1 MIRRSILLLSVFAM
15 VAAACTS
22 KVEETASSSPSP
34 SSSATG
40 SSGATASPSAEVLA
54 FPAAAVRFGELTDVP
69 LFGENAP
76 AYAGT
81 ATPSSLEGV
90 QVAPSVANLL
100 KDPGV
105 KAALLENGFVVVPSD
120 FRLFH
125 FAYQGNVYEGWP
137 VYVTTDVA
145 YHTWHLVFDKVLR
158 TLEQETLL
166 PELETLVS
174 GLLRAAHT
182 QTQDVA
188 GTQVED
194 AASRVEQ
201 LLQVAAAELDLPVTL
216 GPLAQKEKAL
226 VDAHAATEVSP
237 IVGGTIDYSI
247 FTPRGHY
254 TRTPELTRYFVA
266 MSVLGQ
272 LAFCL
277 PGTTDCPG
285 LDPARM
291 AILASRL
298 LAADGDLLASWRRIY
313 EPTSFLVG
321 LADDYTPLEV
331 AGAARAVVDSGL
343 GDPAAFGDDA
353 VVSDVVDALVS
364 TRPVRI
370 DPDHA
375 SIRLMGARFVLD
387 SFVFDQLISPN
398 VGTAD
403 EPRNLPSALDLAAAF
418 GSSFAYDVLDRTG
431 ETGYANYDEQLRRM
445 QDAIAARAPQ
455 DWGGTV
461 YDAWLHAL
469 EPVFID
475 HGDAY
480 PDYMRTD
487 VWAAKATQAGLG
499 SFAELKHDTILY
511 TKQAVAEGGDEAPIP
526 DRRNWVEPE
535 PSAFGRLAAMAE
547 LMRSGL
553 DERDLLA
560 ADQSALLR
568 DVGDL
573 FSFFQEVAQDE
584 LAGVPLSER
593 ANDRLTYGGGAF
605 EGLWYRSSDQTKT
618 GLDADEDAAIV
629 ADVASGPDGILEVGT
644 GRIDRIL
651 VLVPDDRGTFQV
663 AMGGVYSY
671 YEFTS
676 SPGERLSDE
685 AWRAKLDAGDQPERP
700 AWERA
705 LFAG

>member
-22 KVEETASSSPSP
+22 KGEETVSPSASPSP
-34 SSSATG
+34 SVTSSPT
-40 SSGATASPSAEVLA
+40 STTSPVEVLT
-54 FPAAAVRFGELTDVP
+54 FPTSAVLFADLADVP
-69 LFGENAP
+69 LYGENAP
-76 AYAGT
+76 AYAGP
-81 ATPSSLEGV
+81 ATPTSLDGV
-90 QVAPSVANLL
+90 QIASSVANLL
-100 KDPGV
+100 KDPAV
-105 KAALLENGFVVVPSD
+105 KASLLQNGFVVIPSD

-125 FAYQGNVYEGWP
+125 FAYQGNVYDGWP

-166 PELETLVS
+166 PELEALVS
-174 GLLRAAHT
+174 GLLQAAYA

-201 LLQVAAAELDLPVTL
+201 LFQVAAAELDLPITL

-226 VDAHAATEVSP
+226 IDAHAAAEVSP

-298 LAADGDLLASWRRIY
+298 LADDGDLLARWRRIY

-343 GDPAAFGDDA
+343 GDPTAFGDDA

-370 DPDHA
+370 DPDRA

-387 SFVFDQLISPN
+387 SFIFDQLISPN
-398 VGTAD
+398 VGTSD

-418 GSSFAYDVLDRTG
+418 GSSFAYDVLDRMG
-431 ETGYANYDEQLRRM
+431 ETDYENYDEQLRRM
-445 QDAIAARAPQ
+445 QGAIAARAPQ

-469 EPVFID
+469 EPVFVD

-511 TKQAVAEGGDEAPIP
+511 TKQAVAEGGDDAPIP

-535 PSAFGRLAAMAE
+535 PVAFGRLAAMAE

-553 DERDLLA
+553 DERDLLT

-568 DVGDL
+568 DVGNL

-584 LAGVPLSER
+584 LAGLPLSKR
-593 ANDRLTYGGGAF
+593 SNDRLTYIGGAF
-605 EGLWYRSSDQTKT
+605 ESLWYRSSDQTKT

-651 VLVPDDRGTFQV
+651 VLVPDDHGTFQV

-685 AWRAKLDAGDQPERP
+685 AWRAMLDGGDEPGRP
-700 AWERA
+700 AWEGV
-705 LFAG
+705 LFGG

>member
-15 VAAACTS
+15 IAAACTS
-22 KVEETASSSPSP
+22 KAEEPASSSPSP

-40 SSGATASPSAEVLA
+40 SSGATASPPAEVLA
-54 FPAAAVRFGELTDVP
+54 FPAAAVRFGELADVP

-76 AYAGT
+76 AYAGP
-81 ATPSSLEGV
+81 ATPSSLDGV

-100 KDPGV
+100 KDPAV
-105 KAALLENGFVVVPSD
+105 KAALLENGFVVIPSD

-174 GLLRAAHT
+174 GLLRAAHA

-226 VDAHAATEVSP
+226 VDAHAASEVSP

-298 LAADGDLLASWRRIY
+298 LAVDGDLLASWRRIY

-331 AGAARAVVDSGL
+331 A
-343 GDPAAFGDDA
+343 
-353 VVSDVVDALVS
+353 
-364 TRPVRI
+364 RPVRI
-370 DPDHA
+370 SPDRA

-418 GSSFAYDVLDRTG
+418 GSSFAHDVLDRTG
-431 ETGYANYDEQLRRM
+431 ETDYANYDEQLQRM

-469 EPVFID
+469 EPVFVD

-584 LAGVPLSER
+584 LEGVPLSER
-593 ANDRLTYGGGAF
+593 ANDRLTYVGGAF

-618 GLDADEDAAIV
+618 GLEADDDAAIV

-651 VLVPDDRGTFQV
+651 VLVPDDRGTLQV